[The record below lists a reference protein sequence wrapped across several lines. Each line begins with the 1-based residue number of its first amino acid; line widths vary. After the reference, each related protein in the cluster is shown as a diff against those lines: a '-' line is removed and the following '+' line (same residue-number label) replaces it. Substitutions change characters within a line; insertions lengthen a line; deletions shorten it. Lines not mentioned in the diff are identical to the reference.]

1 MVKLGN
7 VDLFVVI
14 AIVVAVS
21 ILLVVAF
28 YLLVNYQHPDDKNE
42 AYLPKA
48 VVVFGFCLAGIT
60 VLMLPLDVANN
71 EGYAGCEGYD
81 TKLCG
86 GLNMTLMWTIVFWM
100 IPAWVF
106 ILIPWT
112 TFYYEA
118 DDGMLMAGT
127 AVTPNPV
134 RKSKIAQAC
143 CNQIFVL
150 IIVGLL
156 FSLTYLFLSNTNIP
170 VEAYNGAKASQV
182 IAGGV
187 VYTTSPQDGSFTT
200 SQLAD
205 IGSGDELLYTQIQD
219 LGQETMVLQVD
230 VATFYGGLMA
240 WLGWFLLAI
249 FGGIGMAA
257 LPLDLILKFTQR
269 PKHMDAVEF
278 AECRMSIQQR
288 VNELVD
294 IGEQL
299 KMEREEK
306 KNAPT
311 TNSSSGGLFNRKA
324 RQERH
329 QDQQVLKAFKQ
340 AVYLLEQDVDD
351 FQAYSSDADAYNPL
365 IPYIAIVFGVC
376 ALVISIMWILQIVIY
391 VIPDPPFHPLLND
404 YFAWFD
410 GWFPLFGTLSVAIFV
425 VYLLLCA
432 IKGCF
437 KFGLRFMLVDLHPMR
452 PGRTYMSSFMFN
464 IGMVLLC
471 ALPSVQFAQEAFSQ
485 YARFTVIRQMFGI
498 QVQNLQFF
506 QYFWTNNVFI
516 YAFLAFS
523 FLTMLYL
530 ACKPGDQNAMNGPA
544 LQQRIK
550 SRRA

>member
-1 MVKLGN
+1 M
-7 VDLFVVI
+7 
-14 AIVVAVS
+14 
-21 ILLVVAF
+21 
-28 YLLVNYQHPDDKNE
+28 E
-42 AYLPKA
+42 
-48 VVVFGFCLAGIT
+48 
-60 VLMLPLDVANN
+60 
-71 EGYAGCEGYD
+71 
-81 TKLCG
+81 
-86 GLNMTLMWTIVFWM
+86 LMWSIVFWL
-100 IPAWVF
+100 IPAWVW
-106 ILIPWT
+106 ILVPFS

-127 AVTPNPV
+127 AIAPNPV
-134 RKSKIAQAC
+134 RKSRIAQAC
-143 CNQIFVL
+143 CNQIVVL

-156 FSLTYLFLSNTNIP
+156 FALTYLFLSDTYIP
-170 VEAYNGAKASQV
+170 VEAYVGGSVTEAVDAGAL
-182 IAGGV
+182 
-187 VYTTSPQDGSFTT
+187 YFTTPQDGNFST

-205 IGSGDELLYTQIQD
+205 IGTPDELLMTQIVD
-219 LGQETMVLQVD
+219 LGQETMTLQVD

-278 AECRMSIQQR
+278 AECRMNIQQR

-299 KMEREEK
+299 KIEREEK
-306 KNAPT
+306 KNVPAT
-311 TNSSSGGLFNRKA
+311 STGGGWFNSGKRKA
-324 RQERH
+324 ERE
-329 QDQQVLKAFKQ
+329 DRNTLKAFKQ

-351 FQAYSSDADAYNPL
+351 FQAYSSNADAYNPL
-365 IPYIAIVFGVC
+365 IPYIALIFGFF
-376 ALVISIMWILQIVIY
+376 ALIISVMWILQVILY
-391 VIPDPPFHPLLND
+391 ILFTPPVTPLLND

-425 VYLLLCA
+425 CYLLICA

-437 KFGLRFMLVDLHPMR
+437 KFGLRFLLVDLHPMR

-464 IGMVLLC
+464 IALVLLC
-471 ALPSVQFAQEAFSQ
+471 ALPTVQFAQEAFSE
-485 YARFTVIRQMFGI
+485 YARFTVIRQLFGI
-498 QVQNLQFF
+498 QVQNLKFF
-506 QYFWTNNVFI
+506 NYFWTTNAFI
-516 YAFLAFS
+516 YAFLAIS

-530 ACKPGDQNAMNGPA
+530 ACKPGDKNAVNGPA
-544 LQQRIK
+544 LRDRLK